1 MTFHPRMQSRIEG
14 ITVVEDLRW
23 RAWAGMI
30 ADVWSLECTE
40 GASGE
45 YLSPHPRLFVVLDSR
60 GEGGVALEAEGG
72 AAGNA
77 LQAWSERPLSFMP
90 AGLRIRSAI
99 RGVTRLTHLD
109 LHFDLPV
116 LLSRF
121 DGAVDPTQL
130 DAPRLGFADDR
141 VMRLARLIAAE
152 CVDGDRDSL
161 HDLYGESL
169 VLALFAA
176 LLEAAPAAR
185 KRARGRLADRQ
196 LRRATDFLQENCLRN
211 VRLEELAA
219 LTGLSQ
225 SHFCHAFKA
234 STGMPPHQWQMQA
247 RIARVKELL
256 SCRGVA
262 LTAVAATAGFS
273 DQAHLTRVFRRWT
286 GTTPAAWRREQ
297 AVPIHPFHRDPAAS

>member
-23 RAWAGMI
+23 RAWAGVI
-30 ADVWSLECTE
+30 ADLWSVECTE
-40 GASGE
+40 GARGE
-45 YLSPHPRLFVVLDSR
+45 YLSPHPRLFVILDTQ
-60 GEGGVALEAEGG
+60 GEGGVDLAPERAG
-72 AAGNA
+72 AASCRA
-77 LQAWSERPLSFMP
+77 DAKRPLSFMP
-90 AGLRIRSAI
+90 PGLRVRSRI
-99 RGVTRLTHLD
+99 GGISRLTHLD
-109 LHFDLPV
+109 LHFDLPI
-116 LLSRF
+116 LLGRF
-121 DGAVDPTQL
+121 EGTVDRDRLET
-130 DAPRLGFADDR
+130 PRLGFADQR

-152 CVDGDRDSL
+152 CAEADRQGL

-176 LLEAAPAAR
+176 LLEAEPAV
-185 KRARGRLADRQ
+185 KSARGRLAPRQ
-196 LRRATDFLQENCLRN
+196 LRRATDFLQDNCLRT

-247 RIARVKELL
+247 RIGRVKEY
-256 SCRGVA
+256 
-262 LTAVAATAGFS
+262 LTRAEAPLTVVAATTGFS

-286 GTTPAAWRREQ
+286 GTTPAAWRRQQ
-297 AVPIHPFHRDPAAS
+297 APAPAR